1 MNAETGGSTKRSI
14 ATWDTV
20 TTTNASG
27 SIASRRSQRRQ
38 RGAGAGA
45 GVWLSMSIQDPG
57 MACRLPAVPARLR
70 SRDGAS
76 SPCAGRARTWSIG
89 KPPSRPHP
97 VSMDTTAKPSSTASG
112 DDLRGRFL
120 LPQAGVRGVYV
131 RLRRSWGKL
140 LSHADYPPAARTLL
154 GEAMAAAALFTGH
167 VKVDGRLSIQ
177 VRAGGPLRTLFA
189 ECTAAGSVRGIVR
202 LDEGTDA
209 PRAPADRGEDALL
222 AVTIENPGLDPREPQ
237 RYQSLV
243 ALDAAHTLAG
253 AFEDYFRQS
262 EQLPTR
268 LCLAADGQAVAG
280 LMLQKLP
287 GEQGEQADADGW
299 DRASALFDTLGEAEL
314 LATAPTLLVHRL
326 FHQEAP

>member
-1 MNAETGGSTKRSI
+1 
-14 ATWDTV
+14 
-20 TTTNASG
+20 
-27 SIASRRSQRRQ
+27 
-38 RGAGAGA
+38 
-45 GVWLSMSIQDPG
+45 
-57 MACRLPAVPARLR
+57 
-70 SRDGAS
+70 
-76 SPCAGRARTWSIG
+76 
-89 KPPSRPHP
+89 
-97 VSMDTTAKPSSTASG
+97 MDTTAKPSSTASG

-202 LDEGTDA
+202 LDEGADA
-209 PRAPADRGEDALL
+209 PRAPADLGEDALL

-326 FHQEAP
+326 FHQEAPALLEERALAFGCSCSEERVAGMLRGLGQEEAHGAARDSGGTLEVRCEFCGHLYLYPQERITELFAQPQANAPAPERLQ